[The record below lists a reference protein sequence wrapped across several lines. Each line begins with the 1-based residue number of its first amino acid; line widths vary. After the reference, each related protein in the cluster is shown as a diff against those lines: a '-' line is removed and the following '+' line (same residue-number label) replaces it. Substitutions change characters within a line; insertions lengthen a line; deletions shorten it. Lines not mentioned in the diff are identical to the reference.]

1 MIENGTSL
9 YVLHRLWSIIIIVG
23 RMQVKDSIVIPG
35 EGIECQ
41 IKTINGVIAVIKT
54 SPTPVEVEHIEI
66 VIAIKH
72 IGMATCIP
80 L

>member
-1 MIENGTSL
+1 MNT
-9 YVLHRLWSIIIIVG
+9 
-23 RMQVKDSIVIPG
+23 KDGIVIPWK
-35 EGIECQ
+35 GIECQ

-72 IGMATCIP
+72 IGVASRIP